1 MKGEV
6 KNTKAGVIK
15 RIEAL
20 YERLQKA
27 KKLVEENKV
36 RKVAG
41 AEAWVVENG
50 RGEFYLVANDSCTCP
65 DFQNRRDLHG
75 GWCKHRLAVE
85 ILKERGDAPRDP
97 DIPEGAPDWA
107 VKKIVEKKKKLQ
119 KAKEEWEKPEETGED
134 VWVCSCGWKNKK
146 HYLDCE
152 FCGEP
157 RPDKE
162 GA

>member
-1 MKGEV
+1 MEFIGFGSEK
-6 KNTKAGVIK
+6 IY
-15 RIEAL
+15 RIEMETIGL
-20 YERLQKA
+20 F
-27 KKLVEENKV
+27 KKIRIEPVKKYYKNPILEKGDLGRWDDRGV
-36 RKVAG
+36 RDQSLLTDPYGNLIK
-41 AEAWVVENG
+41 ENG
-50 RGEFYLVANDSCTCP
+50 
-65 DFQNRRDLHG
+65 
-75 GWCKHRLAVE
+75 
-85 ILKERGDAPRDP
+85 KEVSRDP

-107 VKKIVEKKKKLQ
+107 VKRIVEKKKKLE
-119 KAKEEWEKPEETGED
+119 KAKEEWENSEETGED